1 MRYKH
6 IVFDI
11 DGTMLDSK
19 QADLLG
25 LQRVLL
31 ELQGR
36 EYIPQELHF
45 ALGIPSEVALT
56 QLGIN
61 DIAKGCL
68 LWNSYMKE
76 LVGTM
81 SLFSGIREL
90 IIELKTKGF
99 QLGIITSKNR
109 NEYRSDFMPF
119 GIDSYFDTVIT
130 VEDCVLPK
138 PSAEPMLSYLKKTES
153 IPQDVIYIGDTS
165 YDWECAN
172 NSGVDF
178 GLAMWGSYSTKRI
191 NALYSFKTPEEILHL
206 LISDGSI

>member
-1 MRYKH
+1 MKYKH

-11 DGTMLDSK
+11 DGTLLDSE
-19 QADLLG
+19 QADLFALK
-25 LQRVLL
+25 RVIL

-36 EYIPQELHF
+36 EYEINKLRF

-61 DIAKGCL
+61 DISKGCQ
-68 LWNSYMKE
+68 LWNIYMKE
-76 LVGTM
+76 LADTM

-90 IIELKTKGF
+90 IIELKTRGF

-109 NEYRSDFMPF
+109 NEYRSDFIPF

-138 PSAEPMLSYLKKTES
+138 PSAEPMLSYLQKTES
-153 IPQDVIYIGDTS
+153 LPQEVIYIGDTS
-165 YDWECAN
+165 YDWKCAN
-172 NSGVDF
+172 NAGVDF
-178 GLAMWGSYSTKRI
+178 GLAMWGSYSTKQI
-191 NALYSFKTPEEILHL
+191 NALYSFKTPEEFLIF

>member
-1 MRYKH
+1 MKYKH

-11 DGTMLDSK
+11 DGTLLDSE
-19 QADLLG
+19 QADLLA
-25 LQRVLL
+25 LKRVIL

-36 EYIPQELHF
+36 EYEINKLRF

-61 DIAKGCL
+61 DISKGCQ

-76 LVGTM
+76 LADTM

-90 IIELKTKGF
+90 IIELKTRRF

-109 NEYRSDFMPF
+109 NEYRSDFIPF
-119 GIDSYFDTVIT
+119 GIDSFFDTVIT
-130 VEDCVLPK
+130 IEDCLLPK

-153 IPQDVIYIGDTS
+153 IPQEVIYIGDTS

-178 GLAMWGSYSTKRI
+178 GLAMWGGYSTKRI
-191 NALYSFKTPEEILHL
+191 NALYSFKTPEEILFF
-206 LISDGSI
+206 